1 VSALLSRTPFGIA
14 LTCFCTLV
22 LVYILAPLVVIVLT
36 SLSDTGFI
44 VFPPE
49 GLTLRHF
56 ASVLRNPAYIDGFVT
71 SIKLATVST
80 AIAVPMALTASYAIA
95 RMEFTGRGIIEGL
108 FLSPLILPGLVSA
121 VGLTIFMSNAHVPS
135 GMTRLVLAHISVC
148 VPVAMR
154 VMIPAFQRLDGAVEE
169 AAMNLGAGPVRT
181 FVLVSIPVVRPG
193 ILAAAAL
200 SFVFSFDEV
209 DRTVF
214 LAGARN
220 PPLTVVLYQEV
231 QYKFQPTLSAVAA
244 CLVIGVMLVVVVMQ
258 IVRGRK

>member
-1 VSALLSRTPFGIA
+1 
-14 LTCFCTLV
+14 
-22 LVYILAPLVVIVLT
+22 
-36 SLSDTGFI
+36 
-44 VFPPE
+44 
-49 GLTLRHF
+49 
-56 ASVLRNPAYIDGFVT
+56 
-71 SIKLATVST
+71 
-80 AIAVPMALTASYAIA
+80 
-95 RMEFTGRGIIEGL
+95 
-108 FLSPLILPGLVSA
+108 
-121 VGLTIFMSNAHVPS
+121 
-135 GMTRLVLAHISVC
+135 
-148 VPVAMR
+148 
-154 VMIPAFQRLDGAVEE
+154 
-169 AAMNLGAGPVRT
+169 
-181 FVLVSIPVVRPG
+181 VLVSIPVVRPG